1 MKGALDVTRL
11 VSAASFRWAAV
22 IPAVLLAVVSA
33 QIAIQFV
40 MYRLFGAVG
49 AGWTWGAK
57 CMAAPLMGAAFVGV
71 ACWVAPSRQRLVA
84 AVAFAVVAVWSV
96 ALMVS
101 DPSTWAP
108 SWAYLEPAGP
118 LCPLCGSGAGER
130 KAVSLLCGLA
140 VRHCH
145 QLDPS

>member
-1 MKGALDVTRL
+1 MKGTLDVTRL
-11 VSAASFRWAAV
+11 VSAAVFRWAAV

-101 DPSTWAP
+101 GPSTW
-108 SWAYLEPAGP
+108 GP
-118 LCPLCGSGAGER
+118 LMGVLGVSGALVPALREWRRG
-130 KAVSLLCGLA
+130 A
-140 VRHCH
+140 
-145 QLDPS
+145 

>member
-11 VSAASFRWAAV
+11 VSAAVFRWAAV
-22 IPAVLLAVVSA
+22 IPAALLAVVSA

-40 MYRLFGAVG
+40 MYRLFGAVE

-96 ALMVS
+96 VFMVS
-101 DPSTWAP
+101 GPSAWV
-108 SWAYLEPAGP
+108 P
-118 LCPLCGSGAGER
+118 LMGVLGAGGALVPALREWR
-130 KAVSLLCGLA
+130 RGA
-140 VRHCH
+140 
-145 QLDPS
+145 